1 MTSNRKKA
9 NARHEQVVDQHACCV
24 RGHRD
29 NSRGNCGEQV
39 CKDDE
44 DEIAVWRCRLLVYK
58 KYASGDRF
66 SRVSVS
72 YKYLK
77 RRWFHGRN
85 KKALAS
91 HELDKLI
98 AERAM

>member
-1 MTSNRKKA
+1 MTGNRKKA
-9 NARHEQVVDQHACCV
+9 IARQEPVVDKRPCGL
-24 RGHRD
+24 RSYRD
-29 NSRGNCGEQV
+29 NRRGDCGEQV

-72 YKYLK
+72 Y
-77 RRWFHGRN
+77 
-85 KKALAS
+85 
-91 HELDKLI
+91 I
-98 AERAM
+98 

>member
-1 MTSNRKKA
+1 MTGNRKKA
-9 NARHEQVVDQHACCV
+9 NARHEPVVDKRPCGLC
-24 RGHRD
+24 GYRD
-29 NSRGNCGEQV
+29 NRRGYCGEQV

-72 YKYLK
+72 Y
-77 RRWFHGRN
+77 
-85 KKALAS
+85 
-91 HELDKLI
+91 I
-98 AERAM
+98 

>member
-1 MTSNRKKA
+1 MTGNRKKA
-9 NARHEQVVDQHACCV
+9 NARHETVVDKRPCGLC
-24 RGHRD
+24 GYRD
-29 NSRGNCGEQV
+29 NRRGDCGEQV

-72 YKYLK
+72 Y
-77 RRWFHGRN
+77 
-85 KKALAS
+85 
-91 HELDKLI
+91 I
-98 AERAM
+98 

>member
-1 MTSNRKKA
+1 VTSNRKKA

-44 DEIAVWRCRLLVYK
+44 DEITFLPLWRPVPLWRLFFFNVSRT
-58 KYASGDRF
+58 KYALFAAAVYAALCSSPFANQIRVYDSLPSEF
-66 SRVSVS
+66 S
-72 YKYLK
+72 
-77 RRWFHGRN
+77 
-85 KKALAS
+85 
-91 HELDKLI
+91 
-98 AERAM
+98 

>member
-1 MTSNRKKA
+1 MTGNRKKA
-9 NARHEQVVDQHACCV
+9 NARHEQVVDKRPCGLC
-24 RGHRD
+24 GYRD
-29 NSRGNCGEQV
+29 NRRGNCGQQV

-72 YKYLK
+72 Y
-77 RRWFHGRN
+77 
-85 KKALAS
+85 
-91 HELDKLI
+91 I
-98 AERAM
+98 